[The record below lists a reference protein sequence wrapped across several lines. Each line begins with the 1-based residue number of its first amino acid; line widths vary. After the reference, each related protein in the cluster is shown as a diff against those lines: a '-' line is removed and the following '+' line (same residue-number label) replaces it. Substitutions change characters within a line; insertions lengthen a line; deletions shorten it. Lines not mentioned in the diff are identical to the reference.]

1 MKKFKVKESKSFF
14 SFLFSSFFRNS
25 RKEEETRHRHANW
38 TWQRSIQ
45 CPFVPSTAF
54 VRHGRGSDDDE
65 NFERKWYTRGNEYDY
80 WCIALCSSFAMQRGT
95 DRSRFER
102 KRDLTFGACSSSTM
116 KLPRDSPLNRL
127 YFSYPFFF
135 FFFYDTHFSLQDSRK
150 KHAPLN
156 AFNIPSSFPKNLGKN
171 LAKFSKEFRQ
181 GFLCVL
187 EIWIRFIDRLGRI
200 ASIWEGRRCAQ
211 LSTNHRICCCGFRN
225 TRPSSCSSSSSSW

>member
-1 MKKFKVKESKSFF
+1 MSIRSLYRLCPPWTRFRRRRKLWKKVVYSWERVWLLVYRFVFFLRDATWNGSLPLWTETRLNLRGMLLFDNETPSWFSTQPSLFLLSFF
-14 SFLFSSFFRNS
+14 L
-25 RKEEETRHRHANW
+25 
-38 TWQRSIQ
+38 
-45 CPFVPSTAF
+45 
-54 VRHGRGSDDDE
+54 
-65 NFERKWYTRGNEYDY
+65 
-80 WCIALCSSFAMQRGT
+80 
-95 DRSRFER
+95 
-102 KRDLTFGACSSSTM
+102 
-116 KLPRDSPLNRL
+116 
-127 YFSYPFFF
+127 

-181 GFLCVL
+181 GFLCTL

-200 ASIWEGRRCAQ
+200 ASIWEERRCAQ

>member
-1 MKKFKVKESKSFF
+1 MSIRSLYRLCPPWTRFRRRRKLWKKVVYSWERVWLLVYRFVFFLRDATWNGSLPLWTETRLNLRGMLLFDNETPSWFSTQPSLFLLSFF
-14 SFLFSSFFRNS
+14 L
-25 RKEEETRHRHANW
+25 
-38 TWQRSIQ
+38 
-45 CPFVPSTAF
+45 
-54 VRHGRGSDDDE
+54 
-65 NFERKWYTRGNEYDY
+65 
-80 WCIALCSSFAMQRGT
+80 
-95 DRSRFER
+95 
-102 KRDLTFGACSSSTM
+102 
-116 KLPRDSPLNRL
+116 
-127 YFSYPFFF
+127 

-156 AFNIPSSFPKNLGKN
+156 AFNILSSFPKNLGKN

-181 GFLCVL
+181 GFLCIL

>member
-1 MKKFKVKESKSFF
+1 MSIRSLYRLCPPWTRFRRRRKLWKKVVYSWERVWLLVYRFVFFLRDATWNGSLPLWTETRLNLRGMLLFDNETPSWFSTQPSLFLLSFF
-14 SFLFSSFFRNS
+14 L
-25 RKEEETRHRHANW
+25 
-38 TWQRSIQ
+38 
-45 CPFVPSTAF
+45 
-54 VRHGRGSDDDE
+54 
-65 NFERKWYTRGNEYDY
+65 
-80 WCIALCSSFAMQRGT
+80 
-95 DRSRFER
+95 
-102 KRDLTFGACSSSTM
+102 
-116 KLPRDSPLNRL
+116 
-127 YFSYPFFF
+127 
-135 FFFYDTHFSLQDSRK
+135 FFFYDTHFSLQDSGK

-181 GFLCVL
+181 GFLCIL

>member
-1 MKKFKVKESKSFF
+1 MSIRSLYRLCPPWTRFRRWRKLWKKVVYSWERVWLLVYRFVFFLRDATWNGSLPLWTETRLNLRGMLLFDNETPSWFSTQPSLFLLSFF
-14 SFLFSSFFRNS
+14 L
-25 RKEEETRHRHANW
+25 
-38 TWQRSIQ
+38 
-45 CPFVPSTAF
+45 
-54 VRHGRGSDDDE
+54 
-65 NFERKWYTRGNEYDY
+65 
-80 WCIALCSSFAMQRGT
+80 
-95 DRSRFER
+95 
-102 KRDLTFGACSSSTM
+102 
-116 KLPRDSPLNRL
+116 
-127 YFSYPFFF
+127 

-181 GFLCVL
+181 GFLCIL

>member
-1 MKKFKVKESKSFF
+1 MSIRSLYRLCSPWTRFRRRRKLWKKVVYSWERVWLLVYRFVFFLRDATWNGSLPLWTETRLNLRGMLLFDNETPSWFSTQPSLFLLSFF
-14 SFLFSSFFRNS
+14 L
-25 RKEEETRHRHANW
+25 
-38 TWQRSIQ
+38 
-45 CPFVPSTAF
+45 
-54 VRHGRGSDDDE
+54 
-65 NFERKWYTRGNEYDY
+65 
-80 WCIALCSSFAMQRGT
+80 
-95 DRSRFER
+95 
-102 KRDLTFGACSSSTM
+102 
-116 KLPRDSPLNRL
+116 
-127 YFSYPFFF
+127 

-181 GFLCVL
+181 GFLCIL

>member
-1 MKKFKVKESKSFF
+1 MSIRFLYRLCPPWTRFRRRRKLWKKVVYSWERVWLLVYRFVFFLRDATWNGSLPLWTETRLNLRGMLLFDNETPSWFSTQPSLFLLSFF
-14 SFLFSSFFRNS
+14 L
-25 RKEEETRHRHANW
+25 
-38 TWQRSIQ
+38 
-45 CPFVPSTAF
+45 
-54 VRHGRGSDDDE
+54 
-65 NFERKWYTRGNEYDY
+65 
-80 WCIALCSSFAMQRGT
+80 
-95 DRSRFER
+95 
-102 KRDLTFGACSSSTM
+102 
-116 KLPRDSPLNRL
+116 
-127 YFSYPFFF
+127 

-156 AFNIPSSFPKNLGKN
+156 AFNISSSFPKNLGKN

-181 GFLCVL
+181 GFLCIL

>member
-1 MKKFKVKESKSFF
+1 MSIRSLYRLCPPWTRFRRRRKLWKKVVYSWERVWLLVYRFVFFLRDATWNGSLPLWTETRLNLRGMLLFDNETPSWFSTQPSLFLLSFF
-14 SFLFSSFFRNS
+14 L
-25 RKEEETRHRHANW
+25 
-38 TWQRSIQ
+38 
-45 CPFVPSTAF
+45 
-54 VRHGRGSDDDE
+54 
-65 NFERKWYTRGNEYDY
+65 
-80 WCIALCSSFAMQRGT
+80 
-95 DRSRFER
+95 
-102 KRDLTFGACSSSTM
+102 
-116 KLPRDSPLNRL
+116 
-127 YFSYPFFF
+127 

-181 GFLCVL
+181 GFLCIL

-225 TRPSSCSSSSSSW
+225 TRPSSCSSSSSW

>member
-1 MKKFKVKESKSFF
+1 MSIRSLYRLCPPWTRFRRRRKLWKKVVYSWERVWLLVYRFVFFLRDATWNGSLPLWTETRLNLRGMLLFDNETPSWFSTQPSLFLLSFF
-14 SFLFSSFFRNS
+14 L
-25 RKEEETRHRHANW
+25 
-38 TWQRSIQ
+38 
-45 CPFVPSTAF
+45 
-54 VRHGRGSDDDE
+54 
-65 NFERKWYTRGNEYDY
+65 
-80 WCIALCSSFAMQRGT
+80 
-95 DRSRFER
+95 
-102 KRDLTFGACSSSTM
+102 
-116 KLPRDSPLNRL
+116 
-127 YFSYPFFF
+127 

-181 GFLCVL
+181 GFLCIL

>member
-1 MKKFKVKESKSFF
+1 MSIRSLYRLCPPWTRFRRRRKLWKKVVYSWERVWLLVYRFVFFLRDATWNGSLPLWTETRLNLRGMLLFDNETPSWFSTQPSLFLLSFF
-14 SFLFSSFFRNS
+14 L
-25 RKEEETRHRHANW
+25 
-38 TWQRSIQ
+38 
-45 CPFVPSTAF
+45 
-54 VRHGRGSDDDE
+54 
-65 NFERKWYTRGNEYDY
+65 
-80 WCIALCSSFAMQRGT
+80 
-95 DRSRFER
+95 
-102 KRDLTFGACSSSTM
+102 
-116 KLPRDSPLNRL
+116 
-127 YFSYPFFF
+127 

-181 GFLCVL
+181 GFLYIL